1 MRIAVVSHDAGSS
14 ELLCALVKEYQEHV
28 SWHIFAKVPSPM
40 ATICERHAL
49 TFSPIG
55 NVHEQLEALHL
66 DLLLFGT
73 GWQDTC
79 ERPYVDYC
87 RVHSIPTV
95 AFLDHWTNYRE
106 RFGYPQQGWE
116 RNLGDF
122 TAVHDEKAYT
132 IAASLA
138 LPNLLKLPNYYLQ
151 NLIQDAIKHPVSAS
165 NHLLFLSEPTDAVAE
180 RTYGDPLYWGFTQY
194 TALQE
199 ILERF
204 EQFACQTLI
213 IRLHPSETSSNY
225 ESLCQR
231 YPHILVQ
238 IHDAHSEDLIDELMR
253 ARMIIGFDTMAL
265 YIAALLEK
273 PVISYLPSATR
284 DFLLPLP
291 SERQLKDLGDFHP
304 ELLMP
309 CPLPMDEF
317 GMDFASF
324 LQIVTKAD

>member
-14 ELLCALVKEYQEHV
+14 ELLCALVKEYREHA
-28 SWHIFAKVPSPM
+28 SWHIFAKTPSPM
-40 ATICERHAL
+40 ATICERNAL

-55 NVHEQLEALHL
+55 NADEQLETLRP

-73 GWQDTC
+73 GWQEKC
-79 ERPYVDYC
+79 EHPYVTYC
-87 RVHSIPTV
+87 KAHHIPTV

-106 RFGYPQQGWE
+106 RFGCPQQGWE
-116 RNLGDF
+116 KNLGDF
-122 TAVHDEKAYT
+122 IAVHDEKAYT

-151 NLIQDAIKHPVSAS
+151 NLIKDARKHPVSAS

-199 ILERF
+199 ILEHF

-213 IRLHPSETSSNY
+213 IRLHPSETSSSY
-225 ESLCQR
+225 ASLCQR
-231 YPHILVQ
+231 YPHIRVQ
-238 IHDAHSEDLIDELMR
+238 IHDALSEDLIDELLS
-253 ARMIIGFDTMAL
+253 AKLVIGFDTMAL

-291 SERQLKDLGDFHP
+291 PKRQLKNLGDFHP
-304 ELLMP
+304 ELLIP
-309 CPLPMDEF
+309 CPLLMNEF